1 MRSAAAAGRRVR
13 RENDGGNYFAS
24 MTDLMLGLLFIFIIM
39 LMAFALNMRDAER
52 KMSDAAADSAQA
64 EQKMSQA
71 ASELAEAERKLN
83 DVTRD
88 LTESDLARRE
98 MLRQLAQLLQG
109 QVPVIVDEENGTLQ
123 LGDDVLFPKGSAETY
138 PEALP
143 KLRLLGRALDAV
155 LPCYALAAAGPP
167 DYCAATSKG
176 RLEAVYIE
184 GHTDATPIRT
194 SRFQSN
200 WDLSAARASETFKK
214 LVEGFPALG
223 GLKNDRHERLIGV
236 SGYGELRP
244 VEEGTTPEAMQKN
257 RRIELRFIMVSPH
270 TPELDGLMEQIRRNQ
285 LRAKEQR

>member
-1 MRSAAAAGRRVR
+1 
-13 RENDGGNYFAS
+13 
-24 MTDLMLGLLFIFIIM
+24 
-39 LMAFALNMRDAER
+39 MAFALNMRDAER
-52 KMSDAAADSAQA
+52 KMSDAAMTSAEA

-71 ASELAEAERKLN
+71 ASELAEAQRKLSEA
-83 DVTRD
+83 TRD

-109 QVPVIVDEENGTLQ
+109 QVPVIVDDENGTLQ
-123 LGDDVLFPKGSAETY
+123 LGDDVLFPKGSAEAY

-143 KLRLLGRALDAV
+143 KLRLLGKALDLV
-155 LPCYALAAAGPP
+155 LPCYALAA
-167 DYCAATSKG
+167 DTRSRDDCAATGKG

-194 SRFQSN
+194 SRFQNN

-214 LVEGFPALG
+214 LIEAFPALG
-223 GLKNDRHERLIGV
+223 GLKNDRNERLIGV

-244 VEEGTTPEAMQKN
+244 VDDAGTPDAMQKN

-270 TPELDGLMEQIRRNQ
+270 TPELDGLMDQIRRSQ
-285 LRAKEQR
+285 IRTKDQR